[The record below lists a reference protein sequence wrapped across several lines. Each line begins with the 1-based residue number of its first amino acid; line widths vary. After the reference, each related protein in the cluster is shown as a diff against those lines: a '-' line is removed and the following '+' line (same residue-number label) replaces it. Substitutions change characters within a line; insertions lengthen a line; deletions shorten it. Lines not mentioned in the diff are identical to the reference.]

1 VSTTLV
7 RPGKTGPRLHRTTSP
22 VRTVVGILLCAVM
35 LFPLYWMVNVSLTP
49 RGDLLKSP
57 PALFPTS
64 PTFAGYERAFSDQLP
79 FLGTSLIVA
88 LGSVALTILIS
99 SPAAYALAKLNP
111 RGGSSLT
118 FVLLVA
124 QMIPGIIM
132 ATGFYAIY
140 ADLGLLNTLPGL
152 ILADS
157 TLAVPFGILVMRAF
171 MYGIPDDLIQA
182 AKMDGA
188 SPLRTFVS
196 IVLPLSRNSLVTVAL
211 FAFLFAWSDFLFA
224 VILTSNGGAQP
235 FTLGIYQYI
244 SNYSKDWNAIMATA
258 VIASIPATI
267 LLIVAQ
273 RYVSAGIT
281 AGAVKD

>member
-1 VSTTLV
+1 VSRSAASWL
-7 RPGKTGPRLHRTTSP
+7 RTAI
-22 VRTVVGILLCAVM
+22 GIGLCAIM

-49 RGDLLKSP
+49 RGDLLKTP
-57 PALFPTS
+57 PALFPGS
-64 PTFAGYERAFSDQLP
+64 PTLAGYRRAISDQLP
-79 FLGTSLIVA
+79 FLGTSLIIA
-88 LGSVALTILIS
+88 IGTVALTIVIAA
-99 SPAAYALAKLNP
+99 PAAYALAKLRP
-111 RGGSSLT
+111 GGAGTIT

-171 MYGIPDDLIQA
+171 MTGIPDELLQA
-182 AKMDGA
+182 AKVDGA
-188 SPLRTFVS
+188 SALRTFVS
-196 IVLPLSRNSLVTVAL
+196 IVMPLSRNAVVTVSL

-224 VILTSNGGAQP
+224 VILTSQGGPQP

-258 VIASIPATI
+258 VIASVPATV
-267 LLIVAQ
+267 LLVLAQ

>member
-1 VSTTLV
+1 MTRAWAGRARTLI
-7 RPGKTGPRLHRTTSP
+7 G
-22 VRTVVGILLCAVM
+22 VVLCAIM

-49 RGDLLKSP
+49 RGDLQRTP
-57 PALFPTS
+57 PGLFPASVTL
-64 PTFAGYERAFSDQLP
+64 AGYRRAISDQLP
-79 FLGTSLIVA
+79 FLGTSLLVA
-88 LGSVALTILIS
+88 IGTVVLTIAIAA
-99 SPAAYALAKLNP
+99 PAAYALAKLNP
-111 RGGSSLT
+111 RGGSVIT

-171 MYGIPDDLIQA
+171 MIGIPAELLQA
-182 AKMDGA
+182 AEVDGA
-188 SPLRTFVS
+188 GSVRAFLS
-196 IVLPLSRNSLVTVAL
+196 IVLPLSRNAVVTVSL

-224 VILTSNGGAQP
+224 VILTSQGGPQP

-258 VIASIPATI
+258 VIASVPATV
-267 LLIVAQ
+267 LITLAQ
-273 RYVSAGIT
+273 RYISAGIT

>member
-1 VSTTLV
+1 MT
-7 RPGKTGPRLHRTTSP
+7 RAWAGR
-22 VRTVVGILLCAVM
+22 VRTVIGVALCAIM

-49 RGDLLKSP
+49 RGDLQRTP
-57 PALFPTS
+57 PELFPTS
-64 PTFAGYERAFSDQLP
+64 VTLAGYRRAIADQLP
-79 FLGTSLIVA
+79 FLGTSLLVA
-88 LGSVALTILIS
+88 IGTVVLTIAIAA
-99 SPAAYALAKLNP
+99 PAAYALAKLNP
-111 RGGSSLT
+111 RGGSMIT

-171 MYGIPDDLIQA
+171 MIGIPAELLQA
-182 AKMDGA
+182 AEVDGA
-188 SPLRTFVS
+188 GSIRSFIS
-196 IVLPLSRNSLVTVAL
+196 IVLPLSRNAVVTVSL

-224 VILTSNGGAQP
+224 VILTSQGGPQP

-258 VIASIPATI
+258 VIASVPATV
-267 LLIVAQ
+267 LITLAQ
-273 RYVSAGIT
+273 RYIAAGVT

>member
-1 VSTTLV
+1 VTRAWAGRARTLI
-7 RPGKTGPRLHRTTSP
+7 G
-22 VRTVVGILLCAVM
+22 VVLCAIM

-49 RGDLLKSP
+49 RGDLQQTP
-57 PALFPTS
+57 PGLFPTS
-64 PTFAGYERAFSDQLP
+64 VTLAGYRRAVADQLP
-79 FLGTSLIVA
+79 FLGTSLLVA
-88 LGSVALTILIS
+88 IGTVVLTIAIAA
-99 SPAAYALAKLNP
+99 PAAYALAKLNP
-111 RGGSSLT
+111 RGGSVIT

-171 MYGIPDDLIQA
+171 MIGIPAELLQA
-182 AKMDGA
+182 AEVDGA
-188 SPLRTFVS
+188 GSVRAFIS
-196 IVLPLSRNSLVTVAL
+196 IVLPLSRNAVVTVSL

-224 VILTSNGGAQP
+224 VILTSQGGPQP

-258 VIASIPATI
+258 VIASVPATV
-267 LLIVAQ
+267 LITLAQ
-273 RYVSAGIT
+273 RYITAGIT

>member
-1 VSTTLV
+1 MS
-7 RPGKTGPRLHRTTSP
+7 RRASSW
-22 VRTVVGILLCAVM
+22 VRTVVGVLLCAIM

-49 RGDLLKSP
+49 RGDLLKTP
-57 PALFPTS
+57 PALFPLT
-64 PTFAGYERAFSDQLP
+64 PTIDGYVRAVSDQLP
-79 FLGTSLIVA
+79 YLGTSLIVS
-88 LGSVALTILIS
+88 LGSVLLTLLVS
-99 SPAAYALAKLNP
+99 APAAYALAKLNP
-111 RGGSSLT
+111 RGGAVVT
-118 FVLLVA
+118 FLLLVA
-124 QMIPGIIM
+124 QMVPGIIM

-171 MYGIPDDLIQA
+171 MFGIPEELIQA

-188 SPLRTFVS
+188 GAFRSFLS
-196 IVLPLSRNSLVTVAL
+196 IVLPLSRNALVTVAL

-224 VILTSNGGAQP
+224 VILTSQGGPQP

-258 VIASIPATI
+258 VIASVPATV
-267 LLIVAQ
+267 LLVLAQ
-273 RYVSAGIT
+273 RYVSAGVT